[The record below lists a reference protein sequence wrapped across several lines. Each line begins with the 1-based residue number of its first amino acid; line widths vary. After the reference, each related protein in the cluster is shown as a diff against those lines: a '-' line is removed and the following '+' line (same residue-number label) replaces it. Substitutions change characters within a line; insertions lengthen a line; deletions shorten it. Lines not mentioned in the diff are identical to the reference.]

1 MIGNIRGIV
10 TMEKPKT
17 FECIIELG
25 TVNPVRKAN
34 NKQEFV
40 KELVKEY
47 NNTCGDLFEIDKSH
61 IKNIEIREQ

>member
-1 MIGNIRGIV
+1 M
-10 TMEKPKT
+10 MKL

-61 IKNIEIREQ
+61 IKSIEIREQ